1 LKRKV
6 KIKTEFCPIDNM
18 IGDFMTKPLHGRK
31 SKKIRQEILNLP
43 AVTQFMIYADISSSD
58 EEELL
63 LFLK

>member
-6 KIKTEFCPIDNM
+6 KIKTEFCPTDNI

-31 SKKIRQEILNLP
+31 LKKIKQEILNLP
-43 AVTQFMIYADISSSD
+43 AVTQFRIYADISSSD
-58 EEELL
+58 EEELF